1 MQWKDAGRA
10 LWPPVTQQTMET
22 SPVADAPGESYL
34 KIANSRADRALH
46 ISAENMTKARKF
58 VLAKRFVGEPKES
71 DLKLVEEEL
80 PPLRDKEVLV
90 EAEWLSVDPYMKPYS
105 AWLPVGTTMLGGQVA
120 RVIESCNPDVKVG
133 DRLMGYFGWRDKTVV
148 DMRQSN
154 NLPMPEKPYVLPDFE
169 GLPASLGVG
178 VLGMPGNTAY
188 FGFLEICRPQP
199 GEVVVVS
206 GAAGAVGSLVG
217 QIAKLKGCKVI
228 GFAGTD
234 DKVRWLKEE
243 LNFDE
248 AFNYKT
254 ENPTLVLKQAAPEG
268 VDCYFDNAGGEL
280 SSSILNRMNQGG
292 RIAVCGSTSSY
303 NAGKLKYRETVTE
316 GFENMPKAFI
326 GMLRGE
332 NTGKA
337 VRTGDWCCTD
347 VRSFDPF
354 RYNQNPYIRGSEPA
368 LAWRESG
375 KPFRKKTTL
384 SSPDRDSNLDLPR
397 PQQSSFNTTTS
408 ALANYATEAAPDDRD
423 KIPKTATSSL
433 RQQHAPNDRDKFP
446 TTATSSRRPQ
456 QAPED
461 RDTLPTTATSSRRP
475 QQAPEDR
482 DKLPTTATSSQIP
495 QQAPYDSDTLPT
507 TATSSL

>member
-10 LWPPVTQQTMET
+10 LWPPATQQTRET

-34 KIANSRADRALH
+34 KTDNSRADSQSSFNTTSAL
-46 ISAENMTKARKF
+46 ANYATEA
-58 VLAKRFVGEPKES
+58 
-71 DLKLVEEEL
+71 
-80 PPLRDKEVLV
+80 EVLV

-303 NAGKLKYRETVTE
+303 NAVNKLPSAPVVQPALISKELKMEGFTGKLKYRETVTE

-337 VRTGDWCCTD
+337 V
-347 VRSFDPF
+347 VKS
-354 RYNQNPYIRGSEPA
+354 
-368 LAWRESG
+368 
-375 KPFRKKTTL
+375 
-384 SSPDRDSNLDLPR
+384 
-397 PQQSSFNTTTS
+397 
-408 ALANYATEAAPDDRD
+408 
-423 KIPKTATSSL
+423 
-433 RQQHAPNDRDKFP
+433 
-446 TTATSSRRPQ
+446 
-456 QAPED
+456 
-461 RDTLPTTATSSRRP
+461 
-475 QQAPEDR
+475 
-482 DKLPTTATSSQIP
+482 KL
-495 QQAPYDSDTLPT
+495 
-507 TATSSL
+507 

>member
-1 MQWKDAGRA
+1 MDAHSGRQSQSPRRY
-10 LWPPVTQQTMET
+10 WPHNKLRKP
-22 SPVADAPGESYL
+22 
-34 KIANSRADRALH
+34 ALH
-46 ISAENMTKARKF
+46 ISAKNMTKARKF

-80 PPLRDKEVLV
+80 PPLRDKEILV

-120 RVIESCNPDVKVG
+120 RVLESRNPDVKVG

-148 DMRQSN
+148 DMSQSN
-154 NLPMPEKPYVLPDFE
+154 SLPMPEKPYVLPDFE
-169 GLPASLGVG
+169 ATFLFVSHPR
-178 VLGMPGNTAY
+178 NTAY

-234 DKVRWLKEE
+234 DKCRWLKEE

-268 VDCYFDNAGGEL
+268 VDCYFDNVILISLLIFSDLILEHEEEGERWPVVLQAGGEL

-303 NAGKLKYRETVTE
+303 NAVNKLPLAPVVQPALISKELKMEGFTVKRWNDRWEEGIKQNIKWVKEGKLKYRETVTE

-337 VRTGDWCCTD
+337 V
-347 VRSFDPF
+347 VKS
-354 RYNQNPYIRGSEPA
+354 
-368 LAWRESG
+368 
-375 KPFRKKTTL
+375 
-384 SSPDRDSNLDLPR
+384 
-397 PQQSSFNTTTS
+397 
-408 ALANYATEAAPDDRD
+408 
-423 KIPKTATSSL
+423 
-433 RQQHAPNDRDKFP
+433 
-446 TTATSSRRPQ
+446 
-456 QAPED
+456 
-461 RDTLPTTATSSRRP
+461 
-475 QQAPEDR
+475 
-482 DKLPTTATSSQIP
+482 KL
-495 QQAPYDSDTLPT
+495 
-507 TATSSL
+507 

>member
-1 MQWKDAGRA
+1 MSLYCACLKGARLIGSSFKFHKKRIPTVS
-10 LWPPVTQQTMET
+10 LT
-22 SPVADAPGESYL
+22 S
-34 KIANSRADRALH
+34 ALH
-46 ISAENMTKARKF
+46 ISAKNMTKARKF

-80 PPLRDKEVLV
+80 PPLRDKEILV

-120 RVIESCNPDVKVG
+120 RVLESRNPDVKVG

-148 DMRQSN
+148 DMSQSN
-154 NLPMPEKPYVLPDFE
+154 SLPMPEKPYVLPDFE

-178 VLGMPGNTAY
+178 VLGMPGDLSICVSSQEHGIFRFPGNLPTATWR
-188 FGFLEICRPQP
+188 GGCSQWGSRGSGQP
-199 GEVVVVS
+199 S
-206 GAAGAVGSLVG
+206 GADSQVKRTLSGNSTCSPHGVWSHTIHKDKSSS
-217 QIAKLKGCKVI
+217 QQGCKVI

-303 NAGKLKYRETVTE
+303 NAVNKLPLAPVVQPALISKELKMEGFTVKRWNDRWEEGIKQNIKWVKEGKLKYRETVTE

-337 VRTGDWCCTD
+337 V
-347 VRSFDPF
+347 VKS
-354 RYNQNPYIRGSEPA
+354 
-368 LAWRESG
+368 
-375 KPFRKKTTL
+375 
-384 SSPDRDSNLDLPR
+384 
-397 PQQSSFNTTTS
+397 
-408 ALANYATEAAPDDRD
+408 
-423 KIPKTATSSL
+423 
-433 RQQHAPNDRDKFP
+433 
-446 TTATSSRRPQ
+446 
-456 QAPED
+456 
-461 RDTLPTTATSSRRP
+461 
-475 QQAPEDR
+475 
-482 DKLPTTATSSQIP
+482 KL
-495 QQAPYDSDTLPT
+495 
-507 TATSSL
+507 

>member
-1 MQWKDAGRA
+1 MRMSLYCACLKGARLIGSPYKFHKKRIPTVS
-10 LWPPVTQQTMET
+10 LT
-22 SPVADAPGESYL
+22 SAF
-34 KIANSRADRALH
+34 H
-46 ISAENMTKARKF
+46 ISAKNMTKARKF

-80 PPLRDKEVLV
+80 PPLRDKEILV

-120 RVIESCNPDVKVG
+120 RVIESCNPDIKVG

-280 SSSILNRMNQGG
+280 SSAILNRMNQGG

-303 NAGKLKYRETVTE
+303 NAVNKLPAGGPASIDLQGVEDGRFHRKAMERSLAGRDQTKHKGKLKYRETVTE

-337 VRTGDWCCTD
+337 VPSMADDAAVCRNTEPDCAAD
-347 VRSFDPF
+347 LKRSFECPICLVF
-354 RYNQNPYIRGSEPA
+354 MNAHIYQCRNGHSLCGPC
-368 LAWRESG
+368 
-375 KPFRKKTTL
+375 
-384 SSPDRDSNLDLPR
+384 
-397 PQQSSFNTTTS
+397 
-408 ALANYATEAAPDDRD
+408 RD
-423 KIPKTATSSL
+423 KVA
-433 RQQHAPNDRDKFP
+433 DCP
-446 TTATSSRRPQ
+446 TCQ
-456 QAPED
+456 EKYINV
-461 RDTLPTTATSSRRP
+461 L
-475 QQAPEDR
+475 
-482 DKLPTTATSSQIP
+482 K
-495 QQAPYDSDTLPT
+495 
-507 TATSSL
+507 

>member
-1 MQWKDAGRA
+1 MSLYCACLKGARLIGSSFKFHKKRIPTVS
-10 LWPPVTQQTMET
+10 LT
-22 SPVADAPGESYL
+22 S
-34 KIANSRADRALH
+34 ALH
-46 ISAENMTKARKF
+46 ISAKNMTKARKF

-80 PPLRDKEVLV
+80 PPLRDKEILV

-120 RVIESCNPDVKVG
+120 RVLESRNPDVKVG

-148 DMRQSN
+148 DMSQSN
-154 NLPMPEKPYVLPDFE
+154 SLPMPEKPYVLPDFE

-217 QIAKLKGCKVI
+217 QIAKLKVESKPPLKDFFALQTSASVLSTTTGLCPLLQLISGCKVI

-243 LNFDE
+243 LNFDK

-303 NAGKLKYRETVTE
+303 NAVNKLPLAPVVQPALISKELKMEGFTVKRWNDRWEEGIKQNIKWVKEGKLKYRETVTE

-337 VRTGDWCCTD
+337 V
-347 VRSFDPF
+347 VKS
-354 RYNQNPYIRGSEPA
+354 
-368 LAWRESG
+368 
-375 KPFRKKTTL
+375 
-384 SSPDRDSNLDLPR
+384 
-397 PQQSSFNTTTS
+397 
-408 ALANYATEAAPDDRD
+408 
-423 KIPKTATSSL
+423 
-433 RQQHAPNDRDKFP
+433 
-446 TTATSSRRPQ
+446 
-456 QAPED
+456 
-461 RDTLPTTATSSRRP
+461 
-475 QQAPEDR
+475 
-482 DKLPTTATSSQIP
+482 KL
-495 QQAPYDSDTLPT
+495 
-507 TATSSL
+507 

>member
-1 MQWKDAGRA
+1 
-10 LWPPVTQQTMET
+10 
-22 SPVADAPGESYL
+22 
-34 KIANSRADRALH
+34 
-46 ISAENMTKARKF
+46 MTKARKF

-80 PPLRDKEVLV
+80 PPLRDKEILV

-120 RVIESCNPDVKVG
+120 RVLESRNPDVKVG

-148 DMRQSN
+148 DMSQSN
-154 NLPMPEKPYVLPDFE
+154 SLPMPEKPYVLPDFE

-217 QIAKLKGCKVI
+217 QIAKLKVLSTTTRLCPVTPPVVHTESGLTPYIKISRRVNKVI

-268 VDCYFDNAGGEL
+268 VDCYFDNV
-280 SSSILNRMNQGG
+280 IL
-292 RIAVCGSTSSY
+292 ISLLIFSD
-303 NAGKLKYRETVTE
+303 
-316 GFENMPKAFI
+316 I
-326 GMLRGE
+326 
-332 NTGKA
+332 
-337 VRTGDWCCTD
+337 
-347 VRSFDPF
+347 
-354 RYNQNPYIRGSEPA
+354 IR
-368 LAWRESG
+368 
-375 KPFRKKTTL
+375 
-384 SSPDRDSNLDLPR
+384 
-397 PQQSSFNTTTS
+397 
-408 ALANYATEAAPDDRD
+408 
-423 KIPKTATSSL
+423 
-433 RQQHAPNDRDKFP
+433 
-446 TTATSSRRPQ
+446 
-456 QAPED
+456 
-461 RDTLPTTATSSRRP
+461 
-475 QQAPEDR
+475 
-482 DKLPTTATSSQIP
+482 
-495 QQAPYDSDTLPT
+495 
-507 TATSSL
+507 

>member
-1 MQWKDAGRA
+1 MRMSLYCACLKGARLIGSPYKFHKKRIPTVS
-10 LWPPVTQQTMET
+10 LT
-22 SPVADAPGESYL
+22 S
-34 KIANSRADRALH
+34 ALH
-46 ISAENMTKARKF
+46 ISAKNMTKARKF

-80 PPLRDKEVLV
+80 PPLRDKEILV

-120 RVIESCNPDVKVG
+120 RVIESCNPDIKVG

-169 GLPASLGVG
+169 ATFLFVSHPR
-178 VLGMPGNTAY
+178 NTAY

-280 SSSILNRMNQGG
+280 SSAILNRMNQGG

-303 NAGKLKYRETVTE
+303 NAVNKLPLAPVVQPALISKELKMEGFTVKRWNDRWQEGIKQNIKWIKEGKLKYRETVTE

-337 VRTGDWCCTD
+337 V
-347 VRSFDPF
+347 VKS
-354 RYNQNPYIRGSEPA
+354 
-368 LAWRESG
+368 
-375 KPFRKKTTL
+375 
-384 SSPDRDSNLDLPR
+384 
-397 PQQSSFNTTTS
+397 
-408 ALANYATEAAPDDRD
+408 
-423 KIPKTATSSL
+423 
-433 RQQHAPNDRDKFP
+433 
-446 TTATSSRRPQ
+446 
-456 QAPED
+456 
-461 RDTLPTTATSSRRP
+461 
-475 QQAPEDR
+475 
-482 DKLPTTATSSQIP
+482 KL
-495 QQAPYDSDTLPT
+495 
-507 TATSSL
+507 